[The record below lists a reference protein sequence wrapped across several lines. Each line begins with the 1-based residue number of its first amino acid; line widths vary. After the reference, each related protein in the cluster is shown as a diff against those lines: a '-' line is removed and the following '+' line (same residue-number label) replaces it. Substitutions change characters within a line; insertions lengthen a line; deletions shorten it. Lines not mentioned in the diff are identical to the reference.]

1 MPDFDILV
9 IGSGHAGVEA
19 AWAAAGMGCRVG
31 ICTLSKDTVAAMPC
45 NPAIGGTAK
54 GHLVREID
62 ALGGL
67 MGLAIDATGIQFK
80 LLNRSRGPAVW
91 SPRAQADKRRY
102 SAWVR
107 AKLEEHP
114 RIEWVIG
121 KAGRL
126 RSQKPEARS
135 RKPEDERLND
145 GREIRSNNTH
155 WSIDLESGES
165 VSASAVIVTTGTFL
179 NGLIHIGPETFPS
192 GRYGE
197 QASRD
202 LAESLRGLGFRM
214 GRLKTGTPPRLDRR
228 SIDFDG
234 AVQRGDFQ
242 LEPGDAVPVPLSFMT
257 GPLTRPQ
264 AMCWQVHT
272 TGRVHDI
279 VLANI
284 HQSPL
289 FNGQIQGVG
298 PRYCPSLEDKV
309 VRFPHRER
317 HHIYLEP
324 EGADVDE
331 IYVNGFSMSLPR
343 QVQESI
349 VRAMPGLQD
358 AVMLRPAYAVEYD
371 FVQPTELRPT
381 LETKRARGLF
391 FAGQINGTS
400 GYEEAAA
407 QGLMAGINAAA
418 GVAGKPPFTLGR
430 GDAYIGVLVDDL
442 ITRGCLEPY
451 RMFTSRAEHRLL
463 LRIDNA
469 DLRLTPAGREVGLV
483 QDDRWTRFVSRR
495 ERLHRNLAALRDGTV
510 QAGGARIPAVQ
521 RLRQPGVRLA
531 EMAERGEVSLEVDV
545 ESAHH
550 DISTAETIV
559 KYHGYLKRQHA
570 DVERSRRDESRPI
583 PGGFPYER
591 IPGLSREMLQRFG
604 EVEPSTL
611 GRAGRIPGVTPAA
624 VALVG
629 AYLERFSHDTTGV
642 QREAGE
648 AGPQSERLPGPP
660 DR

>member
-1 MPDFDILV
+1 MPDFDVLV
-9 IGSGHAGVEA
+9 IGAGHAGVEA
-19 AWAAAGMGCRVG
+19 AWAAAQMGCRVG
-31 ICTLSKDTVAAMPC
+31 ICTLSKDTVAQMPC

-107 AKLEEHP
+107 TALEEHP

-121 KAGRL
+121 RAARL
-126 RSQKPEARS
+126 SGIFGHSANYRCV
-135 RKPEDERLND
+135 LVC
-145 GREIRSNNTH
+145 
-155 WSIDLESGES
+155 DLGSGER
-165 VSASAVIVTTGTFL
+165 VSAASVIVTTGTFL
-179 NGLIHIGPETFPS
+179 NGLIHIGPETLPS

-197 QASRD
+197 EASKN
-202 LAESLRGLGFRM
+202 LAEALRGLGLRM

-228 SIDFDG
+228 SIDFDE
-234 AVQRGDFQ
+234 AVRRGDFQ
-242 LEPGDAVPVPLSFMT
+242 LEPGDAEPVPLSFLT
-257 GPLTRPQ
+257 GRLTRPQ
-264 AMCWQVHT
+264 VMCWQVHT
-272 TGRVHDI
+272 TERVHEI

-284 HQSPL
+284 RQSPL

-317 HHIYLEP
+317 HQIHLEP
-324 EGADVDE
+324 EGLDVDE

-343 QVQESI
+343 QVQEAI
-349 VRAMPGLQD
+349 VRAMPGLED

-381 LETKRARGLF
+381 LETKRVPGLF
-391 FAGQINGTS
+391 LAGQINGTS

-407 QGLMAGINAAA
+407 QGLVAGVNAALA
-418 GVAGKPPFTLGR
+418 VRGRPPFTLGR

-483 QDDRWTRFVSRR
+483 TDDRWARFVARR
-495 ERLHRNLAALRDGTV
+495 TRLHSNLASLRDGTV
-510 QAGGARIPAVQ
+510 MSGGGRIPAVQ

-531 EMAERGEVSLEVDV
+531 DMLQRAEVSLDVDG
-545 ESAHH
+545 ESSSH

-559 KYHGYLKRQHA
+559 KYHGYLKRQHL
-570 DVERSRRDESRPI
+570 DVERSRRDEARPI
-583 PGGFPYER
+583 PRGFPYER
-591 IPGLSREMLQRFG
+591 IPGLSREMVQRFG
-604 EVEPSTL
+604 EVEPQTL
-611 GRAGRIPGVTPAA
+611 GQAGRIPGVTAAA
-624 VALVG
+624 VAVVA
-629 AYLERFSHDTTGV
+629 AYLERFSHDATGV

-648 AGPQSERLPGPP
+648 AGPQGQCLPGSPG
-660 DR
+660 R